1 MTFIARKHATH
12 FERILPTQKM
22 VAGHPVRAQSDRSV
36 AWQHADANEG
46 MPK

>member
-1 MTFIARKHATH
+1 MQ
-12 FERILPTQKM
+12 RILGGFCQHKKM
-22 VAGHPVRAQSDRSV
+22 VAGHPVLAQSDRSV